1 MPPVPTPYPN
11 ISPPFKDI
19 HLTLAAPSIAVI
31 TISRP
36 GKNNAFTNDMEVD
49 LVRAFGIL
57 DKDDGIKA
65 IVVTGEGKIFCA
77 GADLF
82 GGVLDRRNG
91 ESAKE
96 HRDQ

>member
-1 MPPVPTPYPN
+1 MAPTPYPSP
-11 ISPPFKDI
+11 SPPFKDI
-19 HLTLAAPSIAVI
+19 HLTLADPSIALI

-36 GKNNAFTNDMEVD
+36 GKNNAFTNNMELD

-57 DKDDGIKA
+57 DKDESVKV
-65 IVVTGEGKIFCA
+65 IVVTGEGKTFCA

-82 GGVLDRRNG
+82 GGVLDRQNG
-91 ESAKE
+91 EGAKE